1 MIYIK
6 INNINIDL
14 NKIIDDK
21 KDINLNNLVE
31 CLKNNLNIFLFS
43 DILNIE
49 INKNSIIKNYQ
60 FNNNFHFS
68 VYPIKDYLNFNNF
81 DSLID
86 FILKK
91 ILLFE
96 DNINIIYKKNNEFN
110 LEYKQQIIDNNIY
123 YNYQNRG
130 YRKITIYD
138 KSII

>member
-6 INNINIDL
+6 INEVNIDI
-14 NKIIDDK
+14 NRIIDDK

-60 FNNNFHFS
+60 FNNNFNFS
-68 VYPIKDYLNFNNF
+68 VYPIKDYLKFNNF

-96 DNINIIYKKNNEFN
+96 DNINIIYKNNEFN

-123 YNYQNRG
+123 YDYQNRG